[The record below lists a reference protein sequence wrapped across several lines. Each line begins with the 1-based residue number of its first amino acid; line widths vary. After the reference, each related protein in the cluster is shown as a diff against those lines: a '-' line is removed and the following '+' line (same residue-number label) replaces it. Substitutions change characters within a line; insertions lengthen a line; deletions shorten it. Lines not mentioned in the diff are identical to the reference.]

1 MKSLSRSNLLA
12 IFCISIAI
20 LCLLGQ
26 DNNIAPM
33 IELNKLAIVSH
44 AELYRLFT
52 FAFTHTTDLELAI
65 NMFGLAILV
74 MLFQPRPLE
83 LLILTAT
90 FTCVT
95 AALLLYSDIVEI
107 RGFSGTLHGLYFFY
121 SVKSVL
127 SGHKEFALMAIAILI
142 KVHLERLYGV
152 PVHLVDLYGIPL
164 ATEPHFIAV
173 NVALLAVLVQL
184 LFHPLVA
191 FSFETNTGT
200 FKGQYR

>member
-74 MLFQPRPLE
+74 M
-83 LLILTAT
+83 LILTAT